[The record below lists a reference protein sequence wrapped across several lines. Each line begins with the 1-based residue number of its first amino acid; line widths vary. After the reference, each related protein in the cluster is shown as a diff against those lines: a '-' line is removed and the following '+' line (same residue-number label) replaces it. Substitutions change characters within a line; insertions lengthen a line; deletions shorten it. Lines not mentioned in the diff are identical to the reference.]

1 MAITYTGT
9 NGLFTRLGALVYMM
23 DAIRTHQNNLKT
35 LFDNVQ
41 GEYSAADR
49 YMIDQLSGNIELRQA
64 EAGNALLD
72 VQAAAVKTLVEMLW
86 ADAATSTSRT
96 MRAKTIEEAII
107 YLIRDMDATTNTVKG
122 TTVAG
127 GVLGT
132 TGTGNGTLLFL
143 NEAPNVLLGSTNDW
157 PNIRTDLIA
166 AQCRQDAQGGGVM
179 PGSEVFEVSGT
190 AAYGSLDWRFPAG
203 SGVRMM
209 LASACAAVDNGPQY
223 ANIATNSDLE
233 DWTSNIPD
241 QWTVQSGTAGTEF
254 VQDTTTFWR
263 GASSLKML
271 VTGNTFRIRQKLS
284 SVDGTRGTID
294 PDRPYTICFAAKK
307 DTSATGAIRV
317 SIKDSSNTVVGG
329 LTKAITVSS
338 GLTTSWALYSVE
350 VRAPKVL
357 ASEMWLVVEST
368 TAIGTAAVYIDEVI
382 VAEMMPIAPGG
393 QAFSIIAGSTN
404 SVVED
409 RYLRKFSNAN
419 EGAFVRA
426 FDRLFDMYGLGLS
439 LPQNYLGS
447 ESISDTLIA

>member
-49 YMIDQLSGNIELRQA
+49 YMIDQLSGNIEQRQA

-86 ADAATSTSRT
+86 SDAQTSSART
-96 MRAKTIEEAII
+96 MRAKTIEEALI
-107 YLIRDMDATTNTVKG
+107 YLIRDMDATSNSVEG

-132 TGTGNGTLLFL
+132 TGTGNGSLLFL
-143 NEAPNVLLGSTNDW
+143 LEAPNVLLGSTNDW

-166 AQCRQDAQGGGVM
+166 AQCVQDAQGGGVM
-179 PGSEVFEVSGT
+179 PGSEVFQLSGT
-190 AAYGSLDWRFPAG
+190 AAYDSLDWRFPAG
-203 SGVRMM
+203 SGVRMN
-209 LASACAAVDNGPQY
+209 LASACAAVDDGPQY
-223 ANIATNSDLE
+223 VNVLRNSDLE

-241 QWTVQSGTAGTEF
+241 QWTVQSGTAGAEF
-254 VQDTTTFWR
+254 LQDTTTFWR
-263 GASSLKML
+263 GASSLKMA

-284 SVDGTRGTID
+284 SPDGTLGTID
-294 PDRPYTICFAAKK
+294 PDRPYTLCFAAKK
-307 DTSATGAIRV
+307 DASATGAIRV
-317 SIKDSSNTVVGG
+317 SIKDGSNNVIGG
-329 LTKAITVSS
+329 LTKPITVSS
-338 GLTTSWALYSVE
+338 GLTTSWALYSIE
-350 VRAPKVL
+350 IRAPKVL
-357 ASEMWLVVEST
+357 ASDLYVVVEST
-368 TAIGTAAVYIDEVI
+368 TAIATAAVYIDEVI
-382 VAEMMPIAPGG
+382 LAEMMPIAPGG
-393 QAFSIIAGSTN
+393 QAFAIIAGSTN
-404 SVVED
+404 FVVED
-409 RYLRKFSNAN
+409 RLLRKFSNTN

-439 LPQNYLGS
+439 LPSNYLGG
-447 ESISDTLIA
+447 ETIADTLIA